1 MRQHTLAPTT
11 HTTELH
17 QVSEINAALA
27 TGRRRLT
34 AGSVGAPGRVPRD
47 SVLRCVQAEGPPS
60 YPYVF
65 GLFDVPGGAQPARVE
80 LHTDQLRA
88 TSDQLSLRSH
98 AWGF

>member
-17 QVSEINAALA
+17 QVREINVALA
-27 TGRRRLT
+27 AGRRRLT
-34 AGSVGAPGRVPRD
+34 AGSVGAANRVPRD
-47 SVLRCVQAEGPPS
+47 SVLRSLEAEGPPS
-60 YPYVF
+60 YPYVY
-65 GLFDVPGGAQPARVE
+65 GLFEVPGGTRPTRVQ

-88 TSDQLSLRSH
+88 TSEQLALRSH

>member
-17 QVSEINAALA
+17 QVREINAALA

-47 SVLRCVQAEGPPS
+47 SVLRRLQAEGPPS

-65 GLFDVPGGAQPARVE
+65 GLFEVPGGAQPARVE

>member
-1 MRQHTLAPTT
+1 MRQHALAPTT

-17 QVSEINAALA
+17 QVREINAALA

-34 AGSVGAPGRVPRD
+34 AGSVGAAGALPRE
-47 SVLRCVQAEGPPS
+47 SVLCSLEAEGPPS

-65 GLFDVPGGAQPARVE
+65 GLFDVPGGTRRARVE

-88 TSDQLSLRSH
+88 TSEQLSLRSH